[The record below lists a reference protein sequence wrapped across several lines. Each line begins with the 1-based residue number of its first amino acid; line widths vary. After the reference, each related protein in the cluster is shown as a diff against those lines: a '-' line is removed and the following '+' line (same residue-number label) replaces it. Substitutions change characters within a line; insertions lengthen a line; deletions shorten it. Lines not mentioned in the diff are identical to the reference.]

1 MPQTGHD
8 DRKPNPARI
17 ERDRAALAATL
28 VSAVTSTNKR
38 VANGFI
44 IGQLLPAIASP
55 DAPDPLADTSLVN
68 RYYTDV

>member
-8 DRKPNPARI
+8 DRKINPARM

-28 VSAVTSTNKR
+28 VSAVTSPGKR

-44 IGQLLPAIASP
+44 IGQLLPTIAGPDDP
-55 DAPDPLADTSLVN
+55 DALIDTSLVN